1 MKLWLKGAKQIVQ
14 VVSNGEK
21 FLTKNDMKN
30 LAIIEAENDRNG
42 LSIIVDDSGKL
53 FDMGSDIEMEKKYIK
68 TKFDKIVTVFGKSIV
83 PGIIHSV
90 VLKKNSAKKKKLH
103 N

>member
-42 LSIIVDDSGKL
+42 LSIIVDDSGKIVDL
-53 FDMGSDIEMEKKYIK
+53 GSDIEMEKKYIK

-90 VLKKNSAKKKKLH
+90 EI
-103 N
+103 